1 MTDPYRPTSTSSNG
15 IVERMLRDGA
25 CALGPMAGWP
35 AALGYAARFLL
46 DQGMPGF
53 LAWGPEQRVLYN
65 DACLPY
71 LGQRQPQA
79 LGQPLAQ
86 AWPALWETLHPVLAQ
101 VLAGD
106 ALRIDPPG
114 LGAGLALA
122 PLRDLDG
129 TVCGI
134 GCTLVT
140 DVAVDGRDPQ
150 FRAIAE
156 AIPQMV
162 WSTLPDGRH
171 DYFSR
176 RWYAFTGVSA
186 GDTDD
191 ERWSQVVHPEDQAR
205 TWATWRHSLET
216 GAPYEV
222 EYRLRNAAGEYR
234 WSLGRALPVRDG
246 AGRIVRWLGTCTEIH
261 EQKANQ
267 AALQDARLRQD
278 AALVAADIGT
288 WNYDIRA
295 DRLYADRNLA
305 AIFGATDTSAVGASL
320 ADYLDAIHPDD
331 LARARA
337 AIGATI
343 ADGAPFEE
351 QYRVRAA
358 AGGWRHVLAR
368 AKVTFGDDGRPAW
381 MPGIV
386 LDITRQQEI
395 EDALRASETR
405 FRRLVDSNVIGI
417 LRYRMDGAIVDA
429 NQSFLDMLGYTRAD
443 IEHGRLSSSL
453 LTPPEWLAANER
465 VMDQL
470 RRTGRMD
477 NHIKEYYRKDG
488 SRVSVQMG
496 ATMMDDGVA
505 DGGGVDA
512 GAAGGSAEGIAYVV
526 DISPIRDAQQALA
539 RSEAQFR
546 ALADNIPQLAWM
558 TEADG
563 RVSWHNSRWYEY
575 TGTTPDEN
583 CGPNWKKV
591 HHPDHVDAMVARYL
605 DHIRRG
611 VVWEDT
617 FPLRGRDGSYRWF
630 LSRAVPLRD
639 EAGVIQRWFGT
650 NTDITE
656 QRAAAEALREAD
668 QRKDEFLAMLAHE
681 LRNPLAPIAAAAD
694 FLTIGKPDAARL
706 REVTAVIAR
715 QASHMTG
722 LIDDLLDVSRVTR
735 GQVTLNRAPV
745 ALAALV
751 AEAVEQVRPLI
762 EAKGH
767 ALALDLPS
775 DALPPDAVL
784 VNGDRKRLVQV
795 FANLIGNA
803 AKYTPDGGHIGVRVD
818 VRDDAVEIQVADD
831 GIGMS
836 AHLLARAFELF
847 SQGERSADRSQG
859 GLGIGLAL
867 ARSLVDLHGGRIA
880 AASDGPGQGSRFSVT
895 LPRLQRQAAGAA
907 PPAAVPAGVP
917 AGVFA
922 ILPAAAPLRV
932 LIVDDNVDAAQIL
945 AMFIEALGHRADVLH
960 SPSAAL
966 AWVEDAHRARP
977 DLCLLDI
984 GLPEFDGYEL
994 AARLRAIPG
1003 LADLPLVALSGYGQA
1018 QDKEKALAAGFDR
1031 HVVKPIQGDDVMA
1044 LLAGA
1049 ERARKTAA

>member
-1 MTDPYRPTSTSSNG
+1 MTEHNRPSTPHPDG
-15 IVERMLRDGA
+15 IVERALRDGA
-25 CALGPMAGWP
+25 CALGPMDAWP
-35 AALGYAARFLL
+35 PALRYAARFLL
-46 DQGMPGF
+46 DGGSPAF
-53 LAWGPEQRVLYN
+53 LAWGPEQRLLYN
-65 DACLPY
+65 DACLPH
-71 LGQRQPQA
+71 LAHLAGHPQPSGQPAA

-86 AWPALWETLHPVLAQ
+86 AWPALWETLQLVLPR
-101 VLAGD
+101 VLAGS
-106 ALRIDPPG
+106 ALRIAPPG

-134 GCTLVT
+134 NCTLVT

-176 RWYAFTGVSA
+176 RWYAFTGVSP
-186 GDTDD
+186 GETDD

-205 TWATWRHSLET
+205 TWEIWRHSLAT

-222 EYRLRNAAGEYR
+222 EYRLRNAAGDYR
-234 WSLGRALPVRDG
+234 WTLGRALPVRDG

-288 WNYDIRA
+288 WTYDIRA

-305 AIFGATDTSAVGASL
+305 AIFGATGASAVGGSL
-320 ADYLDAIHPDD
+320 ADYLEAIHPDD
-331 LARARA
+331 LARTRA

-343 ADGAPFEE
+343 AAGAPFEQ

-358 AGGWRHVLAR
+358 TGGWRHVLAR

-386 LDITRQQEI
+386 LDITRQQAI

-405 FRRLVDSNVIGI
+405 FRRLVYSNVIGI
-417 LRYRMDGAIVDA
+417 LRYRLDGSIIDA

-453 LTPPEWLAANER
+453 LTPPEWIASNQL

-496 ATMMDDGVA
+496 ATMMDDGVVD
-505 DGGGVDA
+505 DGA
-512 GAAGGSAEGIAYVV
+512 AEGIAYVV

-583 CGPNWKKV
+583 CAPDWKKV
-591 HHPDHVDAMVARYL
+591 HHPDHVDAMVVRYL

-767 ALALDLPS
+767 ALALDVAD
-775 DALPPDAVL
+775 DALAPDAVL
-784 VNGDRKRLVQV
+784 VSGDRKRLVQV
-795 FANLIGNA
+795 FANLLGNA
-803 AKYTPDGGHIGVRVD
+803 AKYTPDGGRIGVRVA
-818 VRDDAVEIQVADD
+818 VRDDAVEIEVADD

-880 AASDGPGQGSRFSVT
+880 AASDGPGQGSRFGVT
-895 LPRLQRQAAGAA
+895 LPRLQRPAAGAA
-907 PPAAVPAGVP
+907 LPAAESAGVS
-917 AGVFA
+917 AM
-922 ILPAAAPLRV
+922 LPAAAPLRV

-945 AMFIEALGHRADVLH
+945 AMYIEALGHRADVLH
-960 SPSAAL
+960 SPSQAL
-966 AWVEDAHRARP
+966 AWVKEENRARP

-1044 LLAGA
+1044 LLAGV
-1049 ERARKTAA
+1049 ERVRKTAA

>member
-1 MTDPYRPTSTSSNG
+1 MDAWPLALRYATRF
-15 IVERMLRDGA
+15 MLDSGR
-25 CALGPMAGWP
+25 
-35 AALGYAARFLL
+35 
-46 DQGMPGF
+46 PGF
-53 LAWGPEQRVLYN
+53 LGWGPEQRLLYN
-65 DACLPY
+65 DACVPLVGAQHPD
-71 LGQRQPQA
+71 A

-86 AWPALWETLHPVLAQ
+86 AWPALWDAVQPVLGQ
-101 VLAGD
+101 VLAGL
-106 ALRIDPPG
+106 ALQLEPPG

-134 GCTLVT
+134 SAKLVRSVT
-140 DVAVDGRDPQ
+140 VDGRDPQ
-150 FRAIAE
+150 FRAIAD

-162 WSTLPDGRH
+162 WSTLPDGRL
-171 DYFSR
+171 DYFSQ
-176 RWYAFTGVSA
+176 RWYDFTGVKP
-186 GDTDD
+186 GETDD
-191 ERWSQVVHPEDQAR
+191 ERWREVVHPDDLAR
-205 TWATWRHSLET
+205 TWEVWCHSLHT
-216 GAPYEV
+216 GAPYEI
-222 EYRLRNAAGEYR
+222 EYRLRNAEGEYR
-234 WSLGRALPVRDG
+234 WTVGRALPVRDD

-261 EQKANQ
+261 EHKENQ
-267 AALQDARLRQD
+267 AALHDARLRQD

-305 AIFGATDTSAVGASL
+305 AIFGATDATAVGGAL
-320 ADYLDAIHPDD
+320 AQYLDAIHPED
-331 LARARA
+331 LERTRA
-337 AIGATI
+337 AIAASIATGQ
-343 ADGAPFEE
+343 AFECR
-351 QYRVRAA
+351 YRVRAA
-358 AGGWRHVLAR
+358 DGGWRHVLAR
-368 AKVTFGDDGRPAW
+368 AKITLDEAGQAAW

-386 LDITRQQEI
+386 LDITRQQEA

-417 LRYRMDGAIVDA
+417 LRYRLDGTIVDA
-429 NQSFLDMLGYTRAD
+429 NQSFLDMLGYTRTD
-443 IEHGRLSSSL
+443 LEHGQLSSSL
-453 LTPPEWLAANER
+453 LTPPEWVEANDR
-465 VMDQL
+465 VMAQL

-488 SRVSVQMG
+488 SRVGVQMG
-496 ATMMDDGVA
+496 ATMLDEGAVDD
-505 DGGGVDA
+505 
-512 GAAGGSAEGIAYVV
+512 SAEGIAYVV
-526 DISPIRDAQQALA
+526 DISPIRDAQLALA

-575 TGTTPDEN
+575 TGTTPEEN
-583 CGPNWKKV
+583 CGPDWKKV
-591 HHPDHVDAMVARYL
+591 HHPDHVDAMVAKYL
-605 DHIRRG
+605 GHIRRG

-617 FPLRGRDGSYRWF
+617 FPLRCRDGSYRWF

-656 QRAAAEALREAD
+656 QREAAEALREAD

-694 FLTIGKPDAARL
+694 FLTIGTPDPARL

-735 GQVTLNRAPV
+735 GQVSLNRAPV
-745 ALAALV
+745 GIAALL
-751 AEAVEQVRPLI
+751 AEAVEQVRPLVS
-762 EAKGH
+762 AKGH
-767 ALALDLPS
+767 SLALHFAD
-775 DALPPDAVL
+775 DALPADDL
-784 VNGDRKRLVQV
+784 QVNGDRKRLVQV
-795 FANLIGNA
+795 FANLLGNA
-803 AKYTPDGGHIGVRVD
+803 ARYTPGGGRIDLRVA
-818 VRDDAVEIQVADD
+818 VHGGEVEIDVLDN

-867 ARSLVDLHGGRIA
+867 ARSLVELHGGRIA

-895 LPRLQRQAAGAA
+895 LPCLRRQAHAGAPHVGA
-907 PPAAVPAGVP
+907 PASTATAG
-917 AGVFA
+917 ADA
-922 ILPAAAPLRV
+922 LRV
-932 LIVDDNVDAAQIL
+932 LIVDDNIDAAQIL
-945 AMFIEALGHRADVLH
+945 AMYIEALGHRAEVSH
-960 SPSAAL
+960 SPSQAL
-966 AWVEDAHRARP
+966 EHVRGARP
-977 DLCLLDI
+977 DLCVLDI

-994 AARLRAIPG
+994 AVRLRALPG
-1003 LADLPLVALSGYGQA
+1003 CRDLPLVALSGYGQA
-1018 QDKEKALAAGFDR
+1018 EDKQKAVAAGFDR

-1044 LLAGA
+1044 LLAA
-1049 ERARKTAA
+1049 AARVRKPDL